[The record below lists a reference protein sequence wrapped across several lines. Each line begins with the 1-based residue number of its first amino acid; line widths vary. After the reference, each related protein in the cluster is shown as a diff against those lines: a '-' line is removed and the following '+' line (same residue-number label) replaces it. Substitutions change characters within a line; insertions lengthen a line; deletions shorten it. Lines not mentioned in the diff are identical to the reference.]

1 MSNIETSYRF
11 FSDQS
16 SNQDRE
22 KGTGLLLLLSLLL
35 AIAAISLALVTQD
48 SAEPLVLFVLAF
60 LAVVGVFAL
69 FAGAV
74 GILHFGERVGQNDL
88 TKSYADYLSEGLMI
102 TTADGQ
108 IQYANEAYFHLLD
121 ADPTSQAPS
130 IEQAFVGTS
139 SVADNIFRLSRAA
152 LRGEPWVEE
161 FCVPTP
167 PSLMNQGLSQPT
179 NRWFRIS
186 VNRLPEDITP
196 HKNSPQTVW
205 RISEITNERVRQEE
219 TFNKLQEA
227 IEYLDHAPAGF
238 FAADEDGR
246 ISYMNVTLAQ
256 WLGQD
261 LTDVGTGNISI
272 TDILPGDSA
281 DLLMR
286 ATSHLGT
293 VSQDL
298 EIDLISADGKTIP
311 VRLLHQVVGSP
322 GQSLQIRTLV
332 LNRSQGTES
341 EENVRAAEV
350 RFARF
355 FHSAPIAIAT
365 VDEHGRIGSTNGAF
379 ARMFNAGTG
388 LQVVQGI
395 SIFDL
400 VSQDDREE
408 LGRNLASAN
417 EGQLVK
423 TPVEITLGMDGERNG
438 RLFVSPIDRA
448 PGEKEAAIIYAID
461 TTEQKALEI
470 QIGQSQK
477 MQAVGQLA
485 GGIAHDFNNVLTAI
499 IGFSDL
505 LLANHRPT
513 DPAFKDIMNIKQN
526 ANRAASLVRQLLAFS
541 RQQTL
546 RPEVLSLTDVLS
558 DLSILLSRL
567 LGEKVK
573 LKVNHGR
580 DLWFVQADV
589 TQFQQVIVNLCV
601 NARDAMPKG
610 GLLTV
615 NTSNM
620 NEREI
625 RNLNNSHIIPGE
637 YVLLEVRDTGTG
649 IPEDIME
656 KIFDPFFSTKEV
668 GKGTGLGLSTVY
680 GIVKQTGGY
689 IFPESEIGK
698 GTVFR
703 IYLPRHIVE
712 PEEEVANGEKTE
724 KREKPKD
731 LTGSG
736 TVLLVEDEEAV
747 RSFAARALIARGYN
761 VLEAG
766 SGVEALEVMEENNGH
781 IDLVVSDVVM
791 PEMDGPTLLSELRKT
806 NPDMK
811 IIFISGYAEEA
822 FSKNLD
828 EDEKFAFL
836 PKPFSLK
843 QLAAAVKDALAE
855 GE

>member
-1 MSNIETSYRF
+1 MSNLDTSHRF
-11 FSDQS
+11 FSDPAGRT
-16 SNQDRE
+16 DRE

-35 AIAAISLALVTQD
+35 AIAAISLALMTQD
-48 SAEPLVLFVLAF
+48 SAEPLVLVILAL

-74 GILHFGERVGQNDL
+74 GILHFGDRVGRHDL
-88 TKSYADYLSEGLMI
+88 ARSYTDYLSEGLMI
-102 TTADGQ
+102 TTDDGR
-108 IQYANEAYFHLLD
+108 ISYANEAYYHLLD
-121 ADPTSQAPS
+121 ADPSGVAPT
-130 IEQAFVGTS
+130 IEQTFVGIN
-139 SVADNIFRLSRAA
+139 SVSDNIFRLSRAA

-161 FCVPTP
+161 FCVPA
-167 PSLMNQGLSQPT
+167 SLANVSQGIATAP

-186 VNRLPEDITP
+186 VNRLPDDAVSG
-196 HKNSPQTVW
+196 KSGPQTVW
-205 RISEITNERVRQEE
+205 RVAEITTERARQEE

-238 FAADEDGR
+238 FSADENGR
-246 ISYMNVTLAQ
+246 IFYMNVTLSQ
-256 WLGQD
+256 WLGRD
-261 LTDVGTGNISI
+261 LADVNTGEMMIG
-272 TDILPGDSA
+272 DIFPGDSGN
-281 DLLMR
+281 LLLRSAAM
-286 ATSHLGT
+286 TGGGT
-293 VSQDL
+293 QDL
-298 EIDLISADGKTIP
+298 EIDLLSAEGKSIP
-311 VRLLHQVVGSP
+311 VRLLYEVVGVP
-322 GQSLQIRTLV
+322 GQSLQVRTLV
-332 LNRSQGTES
+332 LNRSHGAES

-365 VDEHGRIGSTNGAF
+365 VDEHGRIGSANGAF
-379 ARMFNAGTG
+379 ARMFNSGTG

-400 VSQDDREE
+400 VGQEERED
-408 LGRNLASAN
+408 LGRDLAAAK
-417 EGQLVK
+417 EGQISK

-438 RLFVSPIDRA
+438 RLFVSPIDRV
-448 PGEKEAAIIYAID
+448 PGESEAAIIYAID

-546 RPEVLSLTDVLS
+546 RPEVLTLTDVIS
-558 DLSILLSRL
+558 DLSILLGRL
-567 LGEKVK
+567 LGEKVR
-573 LKVNHGR
+573 LKVVHGR

-601 NARDAMPKG
+601 NARDAMPGG
-610 GLLTV
+610 GLLTI
-615 NTSNM
+615 NTRNVG
-620 NEREI
+620 EREI
-625 RNLNNSHIIPGE
+625 RNLNISHIVPGE
-637 YVLLEVRDTGTG
+637 YVLLEVQDTGTG
-649 IPEDIME
+649 MPEEVME
-656 KIFDPFFSTKEV
+656 KIFEPFFSTKEV

-689 IFPESEIGK
+689 IYPESEEGK
-698 GTVFR
+698 GTTFR
-703 IYLPRHIVE
+703 IYLPRHVVE
-712 PEEEVANGEKTE
+712 EDENAIEEKVEK
-724 KREKPKD
+724 KEKPKD

-736 TVLLVEDEEAV
+736 CVLLVEDEEAV
-747 RSFAARALIARGYN
+747 RSFAARALTARGYT

-781 IDLVVSDVVM
+781 VDLVVSDVVM
-791 PEMDGPTLLSELRKT
+791 PEMDGPTLLGELRKT
-806 NPDMK
+806 NPDLK

-822 FSKNLD
+822 FNKNLN
-828 EDEKFAFL
+828 EDEKFVFL

-843 QLAAAVKDALAE
+843 QLAAAVKDTLAE
-855 GE
+855 

>member
-1 MSNIETSYRF
+1 MSNLETPYRF
-11 FSDQS
+11 FSDPS
-16 SNQDRE
+16 ERQDRE
-22 KGTGLLLLLSLLL
+22 KGTGLLLLLSLFL
-35 AIAAISLALVTQD
+35 AIAAIALALMTQD
-48 SAEPLVLFVLAF
+48 SAEPLVLIILAF

-74 GILHFGERVGQNDL
+74 GILHFGDRVNSNDL

-102 TTADGQ
+102 TSPDGE
-108 IQYANEAYFHLLD
+108 IHYANEAYFHLLD
-121 ADPTSQAPS
+121 ADPSAKAPS
-130 IEQAFVGTS
+130 IEQAFVGTA
-139 SVADNIFRLSRAA
+139 SVSDNVFRLSRAA

-161 FCVPTP
+161 FCVPA
-167 PSLMNQGLSQPT
+167 SLAAVTQGTTKNP

-186 VNRLPEDITP
+186 VNRLPEDIP
-196 HKNSPQTVW
+196 NSPAGAQTVW
-205 RISEITNERVRQEE
+205 RVAEITNERLHQEE

-227 IEYLDHAPAGF
+227 IEVLDHAPAGF
-238 FAADEDGR
+238 FSADETGALT
-246 ISYMNVTLAQ
+246 YMNVTLSQ
-256 WLGQD
+256 WLGLD
-261 LTDVGTGNISI
+261 LADISSGKLSI
-272 TDILPGDSA
+272 SDIVPGDSA
-281 DLLMR
+281 DLLLR
-286 ATSHLGT
+286 STSYIGNIP
-293 VSQDL
+293 QDL
-298 EIDLISADGKTIP
+298 EIDLISSNGKTIP
-311 VRLLHQVVGSP
+311 VRLLHQAVGGA
-322 GQSLQIRTLV
+322 GQSTQIRSLV
-332 LNRSQGTES
+332 LNRSQGSES

-379 ARMFNAGTG
+379 ARMFNSGTG

-400 VSQDDREE
+400 VGQDDREE
-408 LGRNLASAN
+408 LALNLANAN
-417 EGQLVK
+417 EGQIVK
-423 TPVEITLGMDGERNG
+423 TPVEITLGVDGERNG
-438 RLFVSPIDRA
+438 KLYVSPIDRA
-448 PGEKEAAIIYAID
+448 SDDKEAAILYAID
-461 TTEQKALEI
+461 TTEQKALEV

-505 LLANHRPT
+505 LLGNHRPT

-546 RPEVLSLTDVLS
+546 RPEVLSMTDVIS

-580 DLWFVQADV
+580 DLWFVQADQ

-601 NARDAMPKG
+601 NARDAMPEG

-615 NTSNM
+615 NTSNLS
-620 NEREI
+620 EREI
-625 RNLNNSHIIPGE
+625 RNINNSHIVPGE
-637 YVLLEVRDTGTG
+637 YVLLEVKDTGTG
-649 IPEDIME
+649 MTEEVME

-689 IFPESEIGK
+689 IFPESEVGK
-698 GTVFR
+698 GTIFR
-703 IYLPRHIVE
+703 IYLPRHAVDV
-712 PEEEVANGEKTE
+712 EEEVAVEKVE

-736 TVLLVEDEEAV
+736 SVLLVEDEEAV
-747 RSFAARALIARGYN
+747 RSFAARALVARGYN

-766 SGVEALEVMEENNGH
+766 SGVEALEVMNENNGH
-781 IDLVVSDVVM
+781 VDLVVSDVVM
-791 PEMDGPTLLSELRKT
+791 PEMDGPTLLTELRKT
-806 NPDMK
+806 NPDLK

-822 FSKNLD
+822 FNKNLD
-828 EDEKFAFL
+828 EGEQFAFL

-843 QLAAAVKDALAE
+843 QLAAKVKDALAE
-855 GE
+855 

>member
-1 MSNIETSYRF
+1 MSNLDSSYRF
-11 FSDQS
+11 FSDPS
-16 SNQDRE
+16 GRSDRE
-22 KGTGLLLLLSLLL
+22 KGMGLLLLLSLLL
-35 AIAAISLALVTQD
+35 AIAAVALALMTQD
-48 SAEPLVLFVLAF
+48 SAEPLVLIVLAL

-74 GILHFGERVGQNDL
+74 GILHFGDRAGRGEL
-88 TKSYADYLSEGLMI
+88 TRSYADFLSEGLMI
-102 TTADGQ
+102 TAADGRV
-108 IQYANEAYFHLLD
+108 QYANEAFFHLLD
-121 ADPTSQAPS
+121 ADPTGDAPT
-130 IEQAFVGTS
+130 IEQAFLGIN
-139 SVADNIFRLSRAA
+139 SVSDNVFRLSRAA

-161 FCVPTP
+161 FCVPASLATVSQDIA
-167 PSLMNQGLSQPT
+167 PSA
-179 NRWFRIS
+179 NRWFRVS
-186 VNRLPEDITP
+186 VNRLPDDMLNAED
-196 HKNSPQTVW
+196 SVQTVW
-205 RISEITNERVRQEE
+205 RVAEITNERARQEE
-219 TFNKLQEA
+219 TYNKLQEA
-227 IEYLDHAPAGF
+227 IEYLDHAPGGF
-238 FAADEDGR
+238 FSADENGN
-246 ISYMNVTLAQ
+246 IFYMNVTLAQ
-256 WLGQD
+256 WLGRD
-261 LTDVGTGNISI
+261 LADVTSGELNIS
-272 TDILPGDSA
+272 DIFPGDSGN
-281 DLLMR
+281 LLMR
-286 ATSHLGT
+286 AASVPNSTT
-293 VSQDL
+293 QDL
-298 EIDLISADGKTIP
+298 EIDLVGADEKTLP
-311 VRLLHQVVGSP
+311 VRLLYQVVGSP
-322 GQSLQIRTLV
+322 GQSSQIRTLV
-332 LNRSQGTES
+332 LNRSQGSES
-341 EENVRAAEV
+341 EETVRAAEV

-365 VDEHGRIGSTNGAF
+365 VDEHGRIGSANSAF
-379 ARMFNAGTG
+379 SHMFNSGAG
-388 LQVVQGI
+388 LQVIQGI

-400 VSQDDREE
+400 VGQEDREE

-417 EGQLVK
+417 EGQIVK
-423 TPVEITLGMDGERNG
+423 TPVEITLGMDTERNG
-438 RLFVSPIDRA
+438 RLYVSPIDRA
-448 PGEKEAAIIYAID
+448 AGDNEAAILYAID
-461 TTEQKALEI
+461 TTEQKALEV

-546 RPEVLSLTDVLS
+546 RPEVLTMTDVIS
-558 DLSILLSRL
+558 DLSILLGRL
-567 LGEKVK
+567 LGEKVD
-573 LKVNHGR
+573 LKVVHGR

-601 NARDAMPKG
+601 NARDAMPEG
-610 GLLTV
+610 GELTI
-615 NTSNM
+615 NTRNV

-625 RNLNNSHIIPGE
+625 RNLNLPHVIPGE

-649 IPEDIME
+649 IPEAIVE

-689 IFPESEIGK
+689 IYPDSEEGK

-703 IYLPRHIVE
+703 IYLPRHVVE
-712 PEEEVANGEKTE
+712 EDDSPVEEKVK
-724 KREKPKD
+724 KPEKPKD

-736 TVLLVEDEEAV
+736 CVLLVEDEEAV
-747 RSFAARALIARGYN
+747 RSFAARALTARGYT

-781 IDLVVSDVVM
+781 VDLVVSDVVM
-791 PEMDGPTLLSELRKT
+791 PEMDGPTLLTELRKT

-822 FSKNLD
+822 FNKNLN

-843 QLAAAVKDALAE
+843 QLAAAVKDTLAE
-855 GE
+855 